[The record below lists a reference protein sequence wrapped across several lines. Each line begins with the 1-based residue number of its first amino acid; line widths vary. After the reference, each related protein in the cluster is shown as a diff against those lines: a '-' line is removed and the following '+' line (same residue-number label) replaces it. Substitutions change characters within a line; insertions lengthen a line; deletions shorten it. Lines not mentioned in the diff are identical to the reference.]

1 MLKRGAQEGVLKRKC
16 SRGDAKEGVLKRG
29 YSRGIVKEGVLVRG
43 WSGGRV
49 LESLIGLD
57 KDTVGVLGQA
67 NKQGYR
73 QEANKQAS

>member
-1 MLKRGAQEGVLKRKC
+1 MR
-16 SRGDAKEGVLKRG
+16 KRG
-29 YSRGIVKEGVLVRG
+29 YSRGSVKDGVLVRG
-43 WSGGRV
+43 WSGGGV
-49 LESLIGLD
+49 LESLIRLD